1 MSLLSLV
8 VTLIV
13 IGLILW
19 AINVYLPIDAKIK
32 KVINVVVVI
41 CVAIWLLNAF
51 GIWGHAKEVPVPKL

>member
-8 VTLIV
+8 ITLVV

-32 KVINVVVVI
+32 KVINIVVVI
-41 CVAIWLLNAF
+41 CVAIWLLNTF
-51 GIWGHAKEVPVPKL
+51 GVWGHAKEVPVPKL